1 MFKSQT
7 VGDLCTLGRCHFWI
21 RFTSV
26 TDLWFVSS
34 IFPSET
40 SVKQAAVMAYFIMS
54 LF

>member
-1 MFKSQT
+1 MLEVEYVQKS
-7 VGDLCTLGRCHFWI
+7 VRDLCTLGRCHFWI

-40 SVKQAAVMAYFIMS
+40 SVKQAAAS
-54 LF
+54 